1 MPVSCLTACGA
12 SRPHAPGSTFG
23 CPKADGKGAQGV
35 LPLENPEFRVL
46 SALRPNWFDSPESA
60 YPPSAARG
68 AVIRRSAERLAQRR
82 KRRLSTHELYR
93 RFLLWHIGA
102 VQVYCASAQR
112 VPDADSTPLRGRQ
125 AELVDRQS
133 PRSEPR
139 RRLLVHGAPQLFT
152 CRRVRKTPVYFGG
165 PGGHPR
171 RLFGY
176 FLCVQKVT
184 RWHLCHRASRSA
196 QGILPPFLA
205 KRGIPS

>member
-139 RRLLVHGAPQLFT
+139 RELPFTGQSSSSFGSVSENPPPRQAVRQRKRCRGRPREGARGLPGALLVTFPA
-152 CRRVRKTPVYFGG
+152 
-165 PGGHPR
+165 
-171 RLFGY
+171 
-176 FLCVQKVT
+176 
-184 RWHLCHRASRSA
+184 
-196 QGILPPFLA
+196 
-205 KRGIPS
+205 